1 MTILDLSITKLTQK
15 NQELQAKLEAAEQWI
30 GREFSDRKLRL
41 EKETMMDKT
50 RANLVETNEH
60 IDERIRKYF
69 GQDILLIGE
78 ENTKLL
84 RDSEINFH
92 HIVRNKELD
101 GFLVTN
107 TYQKILENLFEI
119 NITSY
124 FREKNK
130 RSRLHPS
137 KNDLLEKTLYKVLH
151 QNFQLSLGK
160 MYQILKKIMQGSDAD
175 LIQLFEESL
184 RELPAYTML
193 CDAEF
198 WENFSESINTGA
210 FGEKRHSGKIS
221 FEDVQKL
228 RTIMTGNFSEDG
240 FMKSI
245 ARFFDTKEEL

>member
-1 MTILDLSITKLTQK
+1 MTLHDLSIQKLAQK
-15 NQELQAKLEAAEQWI
+15 NQELQARLEAAEQWI

-50 RANLVETNEH
+50 RAELIETHEH
-60 IDERIRKYF
+60 IEARIEKYL
-69 GQDILLIGE
+69 GHDALLIGE
-78 ENTKLL
+78 ENIKLL
-84 RDSEINFH
+84 RDSEINFQ

-107 TYQKILENLFEI
+107 TYQKILENLFET
-119 NITSY
+119 NITTY

-160 MYQILKKIMQGSDAD
+160 IYQILEKVMQWSEAD
-175 LIQLFEESL
+175 LIVLFEDTL
-184 RELPAYTML
+184 RELPAYAMV
-193 CDAEF
+193 CDADF
-198 WENFSESINTGA
+198 WEYFSESINTGA

-221 FEDVQKL
+221 FEDVKKL
-228 RTIMTGNFSEDG
+228 RTLMTGNFSKEG
-240 FMKSI
+240 FLKRIVS
-245 ARFFDTKEEL
+245 FFDTNEQL